1 METCANY
8 TTKDCMFFSSDER
21 RWIHKVRVLAEK
33 YPDEVT
39 IIRQPENNDGCI
51 YARMPVRYLKL
62 IRPTQR
68 ELTDEEKIELSERL
82 NKARMPRTPI

>member
-21 RWIHKVRVLAEK
+21 RWIHKVQVLAEK

-51 YARMPVRYLKL
+51 YAKMPVRYLKL
-62 IRPTQR
+62 TRPTQR

>member
-21 RWIHKVRVLAEK
+21 RWIHKVQVLAEK

-82 NKARMPRTPI
+82 NKARMQRTPI

>member
-21 RWIHKVRVLAEK
+21 RWIHKVQVLAEK

-39 IIRQPENNDGCI
+39 IIRQPETTM
-51 YARMPVRYLKL
+51 AAS
-62 IRPTQR
+62 TQR
-68 ELTDEEKIELSERL
+68 CRFDT
-82 NKARMPRTPI
+82 

>member
-8 TTKDCMFFSSDER
+8 TTKDCLFFSSDER
-21 RWIHKVRVLAEK
+21 RWIHKVQVLAEK